1 MAQGGDASAQQ
12 QAVAPPAASAV
23 TRPQPPLAE
32 RRQSRAPPRTCSRS
46 RLCFAS
52 SGVGSAWLIGSTKG
66 LTRAIAAP
74 PASSCLPCVVCAGDH
89 PGCGALHLA
98 RATQGQQAASSVN
111 CEGPCVACSGVV
123 AAAGTTAQSR
133 SAGECEL
140 RQWPRP
146 YTAAVCR
153 QPGSVAWPAGKWLLR
168 RRVRL

>member
-1 MAQGGDASAQQ
+1 MVAQGGDASAQQ

-74 PASSCLPCVVCAGDH
+74 LGSSCLPCVACAGDH

-98 RATQGQQAASSVN
+98 WATQVQQAASSVN
-111 CEGPCVACSGVV
+111 CRGPVVPAQGWWRQQGRQRRVGVPGNASG
-123 AAAGTTAQSR
+123 ANGPGHILLQLCA
-133 SAGECEL
+133 
-140 RQWPRP
+140 
-146 YTAAVCR
+146 
-153 QPGSVAWPAGKWLLR
+153 GSVAWPAGKWLLR
-168 RRVRL
+168 RRLQL